1 GPTGLVGATGP
12 TGPTGL
18 VGATGPTGPTGL
30 VGATGPTGP
39 TGLVGATGPTGP
51 TGLVGATGP
60 TGPTGLVGATGP
72 TGPTGLVGAT
82 GPTGPTGLV
91 GATGPTGPTGL
102 VGATGPTGPTGLV
115 GATGPTGPTGSSV
128 TDNYGYAANT
138 SGSVIAVILGGTNIP
153 LPNAQNLSSVT
164 VNGTNDVFTIT
175 NAGTYFI
182 KYQVYTTAA
191 LLVNTR
197 LIINGVAN
205 TASTIS
211 PILSLSSFSSEV
223 IVNVGANTTVSLQ
236 MFGLLGAATLLS
248 GSGGAILSIIRLK

>member
-1 GPTGLVGATGP
+1 MAKNNSKPINTYKAVCSCCATGPTGPAGPTGATGVTGPTGATGAVGATGPTGPTGLVGATGPTGP

-39 TGLVGATGPTGP
+39 TGLVGATG
-51 TGLVGATGP
+51 A
-60 TGPTGLVGATGP
+60 
-72 TGPTGLVGAT
+72 
-82 GPTGPTGLV
+82 
-91 GATGPTGPTGL
+91 
-102 VGATGPTGPTGLV
+102 
-115 GATGPTGPTGSSV
+115 TGPTGSSV

>member
-1 GPTGLVGATGP
+1 MSKNNSKPINTYKAVCSCCATGPTGPAGPTGATGP

-60 TGPTGLVGATGP
+60 TGPTGLVGA
-72 TGPTGLVGAT
+72 
-82 GPTGPTGLV
+82 
-91 GATGPTGPTGL
+91 
-102 VGATGPTGPTGLV
+102 TGPTGLV

>member
-1 GPTGLVGATGP
+1 MSKNNSKPINTYKAVCNCCATGATGPTGPAGPTGATGPTGPTGAVGATGPTGPTGLVGPSGP

-30 VGATGPTGP
+30 VG
-39 TGLVGATGPTGP
+39 
-51 TGLVGATGP
+51 
-60 TGPTGLVGATGP
+60 
-72 TGPTGLVGAT
+72 
-82 GPTGPTGLV
+82 
-91 GATGPTGPTGL
+91 
-102 VGATGPTGPTGLV
+102 
-115 GATGPTGPTGSSV
+115 PTGPTGSSV
-128 TDNYGYAANT
+128 TNNFGYAANT
-138 SGSVIAVILGGTNIP
+138 SGSVITVILGGTNIP

-164 VNGTNDVFTIT
+164 VNGTNDVFTII

-182 KYQVYTTAA
+182 QYQVYTTAA

-211 PILSLSSFSSEV
+211 PILSLSSFSSQV
-223 IVNVGANTTVSLQ
+223 IVTVGANTTVSLQ

-248 GSGGAILSIIRLK
+248 GSGGATLSIIRLQ